1 MDKGYLFGG
10 YGGHVWP
17 IGLEP
22 KTGLDD
28 EGLGEVET
36 TLHGGCD
43 KAWPNPG
50 GPKAFDTYDLYPVA
64 PEL

>member
-1 MDKGYLFGG
+1 MARPDMTGIKPDGPYL
-10 YGGHVWP
+10 
-17 IGLEP
+17 
-22 KTGLDD
+22 
-28 EGLGEVET
+28 
-36 TLHGGCD
+36 GGCD